1 MKTTAILI
9 AGFGGQGTLFA
20 GKVLAVASLMK
31 GLEVSWLPSY
41 GPEMRGGTANC
52 SVMISDSP
60 IGSPIV
66 SKPDVLLAL
75 NKPSFEK
82 YGKVTVPGGSV
93 FVDSSLVDEKSSR
106 NDISVHYIPA
116 AEMAAKT
123 VGNASLGNIVLLG
136 KAIKETGLFTEEE
149 IIAAIA
155 GIVPKSKQAL
165 LDANT
170 KALRAGMNSE
180 V

>member
-20 GKVLAVASLMK
+20 GKVLANASLEK

-66 SKPDVLLAL
+66 SRPDILIAL

-82 YGKVTVPGGSV
+82 YEKLTQPGGCI
-93 FVDSSLVDEKSSR
+93 FVDASLVDSKSQR
-106 NDISVHYIPA
+106 DDIKVFYVPA
-116 AEMAAKT
+116 TELAQAE
-123 VGNASLGNIVLLG
+123 GNGSLSNIVLVG

-149 IIAAIA
+149 IDEVLNKIIPEKKA
-155 GIVPKSKQAL
+155 
-165 LDANT
+165 
-170 KALRAGMNSE
+170 ALRELNKKVLHSGATA
-180 V
+180 

>member
-20 GKVLAVASLMK
+20 GKVLANASLLK

-52 SVMISDSP
+52 SVMVSESP

-66 SKPDVLLAL
+66 SKPEILLAL

-82 YGKVTVPGGSV
+82 YEKVTAPGGCI
-93 FVDSSLVDEKSSR
+93 FVDSSLVDIKSER
-106 NDISVHYIPA
+106 DDIKVFYVPA
-116 AEMAAKT
+116 TAIARET
-123 VGNASLGNIVLLG
+123 GNASLANMVLIG
-136 KAIKETGLFTEEE
+136 KAMKETGLFTEEE
-149 IIAAIA
+149 ICQSL
-155 GIVPKSKQAL
+155 GQIVPPSKAAL
-165 LDANT
+165 YESNI
-170 KALRAGMNSE
+170 KALHAGMNF
-180 V
+180 

>member
-20 GKVLAVASLMK
+20 GKVLASASLEK

-52 SVMISDSP
+52 SVMISESP

-66 SKPDVLLAL
+66 SHPDILIAL

-82 YGKVTVPGGSV
+82 YEKAAASGAKI
-93 FVDSSLVDEKSSR
+93 FVDSSLVDSRSSR
-106 NDISVHYIPA
+106 TDIEAYYIPA
-116 AEMAAKT
+116 SELARKAGDGKL
-123 VGNASLGNIVLLG
+123 SNIVLVG
-136 KAIKETGLFTEEE
+136 KVLKETGIFSIEE
-149 IIAAIA
+149 IEACLDGMIPEKRAALRELN
-155 GIVPKSKQAL
+155 K
-165 LDANT
+165 
-170 KALRAGMNSE
+170 KALKAGYGE
-180 V
+180 

>member
-20 GKVLAVASLMK
+20 GKVLASASLFK

-52 SVMISDSP
+52 SVMISEEA

-66 SKPDVLLAL
+66 SHPDILIAL

-82 YGKVTVPGGSV
+82 YEPLTKSGGAI
-93 FVDSSLVDEKSSR
+93 FVDSSLVDSKSTRS
-106 NDISVHYIPA
+106 DIDVHYVPA
-116 AEMAAKT
+116 SELARKAGGA
-123 VGNASLGNIVLLG
+123 NLSNIVLIG
-136 KAIKETGLFTEEE
+136 KVLKETGLFSLEE
-149 IIAAIA
+149 ISECLEKIIPEKKA
-155 GIVPKSKQAL
+155 
-165 LDANT
+165 
-170 KALRAGMNSE
+170 ALRDLNKTALKAGFDF
-180 V
+180 

>member
-20 GKVLAVASLMK
+20 GKVLASASLYK

-52 SVMISDSP
+52 SVMVSESP

-66 SKPDVLLAL
+66 SRPDVLIAL

-82 YGKVTVPGGSV
+82 YEKAAAPGAKV
-93 FVDSSLVDEKSSR
+93 FVDSSLVDVRSSR
-106 NDISVHYIPA
+106 TDIEVFYVPA
-116 AEMAAKT
+116 SELARKAGDGKL
-123 VGNASLGNIVLLG
+123 SNIVLVG
-136 KAIKETGLFTEEE
+136 KMIRETALFSAAE
-149 IIAAIA
+149 IEDCLDKMIPEKRAAMRELN
-155 GIVPKSKQAL
+155 K
-165 LDANT
+165 
-170 KALRAGMNSE
+170 KALSE
-180 V
+180 GLNA

>member
-20 GKVLAVASLMK
+20 GKVLANASLEK

-66 SKPDVLLAL
+66 SRPDILIAL

-82 YGKVTVPGGSV
+82 YEKVTTPGGKI
-93 FVDSSLVDEKSSR
+93 FVDASLVDSKSAR
-106 NDISVHYIPA
+106 TDIDVAYVPA
-116 AEMAAKT
+116 SELAREAGGA
-123 VGNASLGNIVLLG
+123 NLSNIVLIG
-136 KAIKETGLFTEEE
+136 KMLKETGLFTLEE
-149 IIAAIA
+149 IEECIDKMIPEKKAALRELN
-155 GIVPKSKQAL
+155 K
-165 LDANT
+165 
-170 KALRAGMNSE
+170 KALRSGYGL
-180 V
+180 

>member
-20 GKVLAVASLMK
+20 GKVLAVASLIK
-31 GLEVSWLPSY
+31 GLNVSWLPSY

-66 SKPDVLLAL
+66 SKPDILMAL

-82 YGKVTVPGGSV
+82 YEKVTVPGGRI
-93 FVDSSLVDEKSSR
+93 FVDSSLVDVKSGR
-106 NDISVHYIPA
+106 ADIGVYYTPA
-116 AEMAAKT
+116 TETAGKEAGN
-123 VGNASLGNIVLLG
+123 VGLSNIVLIG
-136 KAIKETGLFTEEE
+136 KFIKETGLFTEEE
-149 IIAAIA
+149 ITTAIKE
-155 GIVPKSKQAL
+155 IVPESKQAL
-165 LDANT
+165 REANI
-170 KALRAGMNSE
+170 KALRAGINA
-180 V
+180 

>member
-20 GKVLAVASLMK
+20 GKMLASASLYR

-52 SVMISDSP
+52 SVMVSESP

-66 SKPDVLLAL
+66 SHPDILIAL

-82 YGKVTVPGGSV
+82 YEKAAAPGAKV
-93 FVDSSLVDEKSSR
+93 FVDSSLVDVRSSR
-106 NDISVHYIPA
+106 TDIETFYVPA
-116 AEMAAKT
+116 SEIARAAGDGKLSNVVL
-123 VGNASLGNIVLLG
+123 VGKVL
-136 KAIKETGLFTEEE
+136 KETGLFSLEE
-149 IIAAIA
+149 IGECLDKMIPEKRAALRELN
-155 GIVPKSKQAL
+155 K
-165 LDANT
+165 
-170 KALRAGMNSE
+170 KALKAGFE
-180 V
+180 G

>member
-1 MKTTAILI
+1 MKTTSILI

-20 GKVLAVASLMK
+20 GKVLANASLFK

-52 SVMISDSP
+52 GVIISEDA

-66 SKPDVLLAL
+66 NRPDVLIAL

-82 YGKVTVPGGSV
+82 YEKVTKAGGYI
-93 FVDSSLVDEKSSR
+93 FVDASLVDSKSLR
-106 NDISVHYIPA
+106 DDINVFYVPA
-116 AEMAAKT
+116 TELAMAA
-123 VGNASLGNIVLLG
+123 GNASLSNIVLVG

-149 IIAAIA
+149 IDE
-155 GIVPKSKQAL
+155 V
-165 LDANT
+165 LDKIIPEKKA
-170 KALRAGMNSE
+170 ALRDLNKKVLHCGVTAD
-180 V
+180 

>member
-1 MKTTAILI
+1 MKTTSILI

-20 GKVLAVASLMK
+20 GKVLAQASLFK

-52 SVMISDSP
+52 GVIISEDP

-66 SKPDVLLAL
+66 SRPDVLIAL

-82 YGKVTVPGGSV
+82 YEKLTQPGGYI
-93 FVDSSLVDEKSSR
+93 FVDSSLVDSKSDR
-106 NDISVHYIPA
+106 DNIKVFYVPA
-116 AEMAAKT
+116 TQLARES
-123 VGNASLGNIVLLG
+123 GNASLSNIVLVG

-149 IIAAIA
+149 VDEVLNYIIPEKK
-155 GIVPKSKQAL
+155 V
-165 LDANT
+165 
-170 KALRAGMNSE
+170 ALRELNKKVLHAGASAE
-180 V
+180 

>member
-20 GKVLAVASLMK
+20 GKVLASASLYK

-52 SVMISDSP
+52 SVMISSTP

-66 SKPDVLLAL
+66 SHPDILIAL

-82 YGKVTVPGGSV
+82 YEKVTNPGGKI
-93 FVDSSLVDEKSSR
+93 FVDASLVDSKSTR
-106 NDISVHYIPA
+106 TDIDVAYVPA
-116 AEMAAKT
+116 SELAREAGGA
-123 VGNASLGNIVLLG
+123 NLSNIVLIG
-136 KAIKETGLFTEEE
+136 KMLKETGLFTLEE
-149 IIAAIA
+149 IEECIDKMIPEKKAALRELN
-155 GIVPKSKQAL
+155 K
-165 LDANT
+165 
-170 KALRAGMNSE
+170 KALRSGYGL
-180 V
+180 

>member
-20 GKVLAVASLMK
+20 GKVLAQASLVK

-52 SVMISDSP
+52 SVTISDTP

-66 SKPDVLLAL
+66 SSPDILIAL

-82 YGKVTVPGGSV
+82 YEKRTLPGGKI
-93 FVDSSLVDEKSSR
+93 FVDSSLVDTRSTR
-106 NDISVHYIPA
+106 DDIEVFYVPA
-116 AEMAAKT
+116 TELAREA
-123 VGNASLGNIVLLG
+123 GNPGLSNIVLIG
-136 KAIKETGLFTEEE
+136 KAIKETGIFSTEEIVACLE
-149 IIAAIA
+149 SIIPERKAAMRELNRN
-155 GIVPKSKQAL
+155 AL
-165 LDANT
+165 LAGAS
-170 KALRAGMNSE
+170 AL
-180 V
+180 

>member
-20 GKVLAVASLMK
+20 GKVLANASLLK

-52 SVMISDSP
+52 SVMISESP

-66 SKPDVLLAL
+66 SKPDILIAL

-82 YGKVTVPGGSV
+82 YEKVTAPGGV
-93 FVDSSLVDEKSSR
+93 IFVDSTLVDMKSER
-106 NDISVHYIPA
+106 KDITVHYVPA
-116 AEMAAKT
+116 TEIAKNAT
-123 VGNASLGNIVLLG
+123 GNAGLSNMVLVG
-136 KAIKETGLFTEEE
+136 SAIKSTGIFTEEE
-149 IIAAIA
+149 IAESLSA
-155 GIVPKSKQAL
+155 IVPPTK
-165 LDANT
+165 
-170 KALRAGMNSE
+170 KALYEANINALKGGIDSE
-180 V
+180 A

>member
-20 GKVLAVASLMK
+20 GKVLANASLLK

-52 SVMISDSP
+52 SVMVSESP

-66 SKPDVLLAL
+66 SKPEILIAL

-82 YGKVTVPGGSV
+82 YEKVTVPGGCI
-93 FVDSSLVDEKSSR
+93 FVDSSLVDIKSQR
-106 NDISVHYIPA
+106 DDITVYYVPA
-116 AEMAAKT
+116 TAIARET
-123 VGNASLGNIVLLG
+123 GNASLANMVLIG
-136 KAIKETGLFTEEE
+136 KAMKETGLFTEEE
-149 IIAAIA
+149 VCQSLGHII
-155 GIVPKSKQAL
+155 PPSKTAL
-165 LDANT
+165 YEANI
-170 KALRAGMNSE
+170 KALHAGMEFDS
-180 V
+180 

>member
-20 GKVLAVASLMK
+20 GKVLASASLEK

-66 SKPDVLLAL
+66 SHPDVLIAL

-82 YGKVTVPGGSV
+82 YEKMAAPGAKL
-93 FVDSSLVDEKSSR
+93 FVDSSLVDSR
-106 NDISVHYIPA
+106 SERTDIEIFYIPA
-116 AEMAAKT
+116 SELAAEAGDAHL
-123 VGNASLGNIVLLG
+123 SNIVLLG
-136 KAIKETGLFTEEE
+136 KAVKQTGLFSLEE
-149 IIAAIA
+149 IEACLDKII
-155 GIVPKSKQAL
+155 PESKASL
-165 LDANT
+165 RELNK
-170 KALRAGMNSE
+170 KALRKG
-180 V
+180 